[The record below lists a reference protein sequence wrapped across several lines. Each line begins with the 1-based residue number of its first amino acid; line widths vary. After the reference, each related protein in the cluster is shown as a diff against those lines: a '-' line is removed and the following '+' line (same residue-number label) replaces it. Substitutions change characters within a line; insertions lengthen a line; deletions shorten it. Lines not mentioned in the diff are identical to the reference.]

1 MLKNTGIFPRPP
13 NTTKLIFDTTYLIRG
28 KTVFL
33 NSLKTNEEQ
42 KCNVKVDGLSNLPVG
57 EKDASLYLN
66 INGNNIER
74 VIKMKVI
81 IVEREINRIE
91 KHKEVIKQFRNEYDI
106 IDENDYPD
114 EDLYEIL
121 LSNNFNFEKAFM
133 CLIGEY

>member
-1 MLKNTGIFPRPP
+1 M
-13 NTTKLIFDTTYLIRG
+13 
-28 KTVFL
+28 FL

-42 KCNVKVDGLSNLPVG
+42 KCNVKADDLSNLPIG

>member
-1 MLKNTGIFPRPP
+1 MLKNTGIFPWPP
-13 NTTKLIFDTTYLIRG
+13 NTTKLIFDITYLIRG
-28 KTVFL
+28 KTVVL
-33 NSLKTNEEQ
+33 NSLKTNKEQ
-42 KCNVKVDGLSNLPVG
+42 KCNVKVDGLSKLTIG

-81 IVEREINRIE
+81 IVEREINLIE

>member
-1 MLKNTGIFPRPP
+1 MLKNTGIFPWPP
-13 NTTKLIFDTTYLIRG
+13 NTIKLIFDTTYLIRG
-28 KTVFL
+28 KTVVL

-42 KCNVKVDGLSNLPVG
+42 KCNVKVDGLSNLPIG

>member
-1 MLKNTGIFPRPP
+1 MLKNTGIFPWPP

-28 KTVFL
+28 KTVVL

-42 KCNVKVDGLSNLPVG
+42 KCNVKVDDLSNLPIG

-91 KHKEVIKQFRNEYDI
+91 KHKEVIK
-106 IDENDYPD
+106 
-114 EDLYEIL
+114 
-121 LSNNFNFEKAFM
+121 
-133 CLIGEY
+133 

>member
-1 MLKNTGIFPRPP
+1 
-13 NTTKLIFDTTYLIRG
+13 
-28 KTVFL
+28 
-33 NSLKTNEEQ
+33 
-42 KCNVKVDGLSNLPVG
+42 
-57 EKDASLYLN
+57 
-66 INGNNIER
+66 
-74 VIKMKVI
+74 MKVI
-81 IVEREINRIE
+81 IVKREINRIE

>member
-1 MLKNTGIFPRPP
+1 MLKNTGIFPWPP

-28 KTVFL
+28 KTVVL

-42 KCNVKVDGLSNLPVG
+42 KCNVKVDDLSNLPIG

>member
-1 MLKNTGIFPRPP
+1 MLKNTGIFPWPP

-28 KTVFL
+28 KTVVL

-42 KCNVKVDGLSNLPVG
+42 KCNVKVDDLSNLPIG

-121 LSNNFNFEKAFM
+121 LSNNFNFEKAVM